1 MRDWC
6 AQRGLSADPLEDALS
21 LVKQLDGALSDRGF
35 GSYATQLSGPALW
48 RVARAVIA
56 GALYPRL
63 VKIEKPSQKYAETS
77 EGNIAMDAQAREL
90 RFLRRTPTGSLERA
104 FLHPTS
110 SCYAERSWP
119 SPWAV
124 YGECVETHRV
134 SIRDCGEAAPYAVLL
149 FGGRV
154 EPRPLQ
160 GSIVVDGWVSFA
172 AHARVG
178 ALVAALREHF
188 DALLVDKAERP
199 ELDVLGSAV
208 VGAILRLLLHDG
220 LA

>member
-1 MRDWC
+1 
-6 AQRGLSADPLEDALS
+6 
-21 LVKQLDGALSDRGF
+21 
-35 GSYATQLSGPALW
+35 
-48 RVARAVIA
+48 
-56 GALYPRL
+56 
-63 VKIEKPSQKYAETS
+63 
-77 EGNIAMDAQAREL
+77 MDAQAREL
-90 RFLRRTPTGSLERA
+90 RFLRRTPTGSVKEPSCTRRRRA
-104 FLHPTS
+104 TT
-110 SCYAERSWP
+110 ERSWP

-188 DALLVDKAERP
+188 DAAPGRQGRAAGSSASNRARRSCRLLVSNSSGRSCGCCCTTGRRDFSQT
-199 ELDVLGSAV
+199 LV
-208 VGAILRLLLHDG
+208 V
-220 LA
+220 